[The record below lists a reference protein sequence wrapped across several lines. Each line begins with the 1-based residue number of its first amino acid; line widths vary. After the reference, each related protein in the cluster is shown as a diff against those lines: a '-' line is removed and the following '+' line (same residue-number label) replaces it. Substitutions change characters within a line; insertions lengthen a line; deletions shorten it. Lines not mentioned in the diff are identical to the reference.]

1 MALTP
6 FSRPGQ
12 VNSAGDARALNL
24 ELFAG
29 EVMSAF
35 SRKTVMM
42 PLMRN
47 KTIPHGKSASFPAT
61 GRAVPSFYTAGDS
74 IIDDSYLSAIASVKR
89 KVDVDYK
96 MINTTFLDQS
106 EDDLNEYEI
115 RSEYAKQLGE
125 GLAVE
130 YDRLALVMLARAART
145 NATTDPDKCVTDLGT
160 LGHGGYIQYPGT
172 PTPQELYEAFEAAAA
187 EMDAKDV
194 PKESRYL
201 PLLPGDYWY
210 IMRFRDIINRD
221 YGGTAILTE
230 GNVTRMAGAT
240 VVVTNNLPTSDFT
253 TASYGTAVTGGN
265 AYVGEFSATGIGSAS
280 RSGYL
285 TTMFHTDA
293 ISAVWIRGM
302 QVEMEYDIEYQGDLM
317 VAKLQKGINVTRP
330 ESAVEI
336 NSLPAQP
343 DLTTV
348 TP

>member
-1 MALTP
+1 MALNP

-12 VNSAGDARALNL
+12 VNSTGDARALNL

-35 SRKTVMM
+35 SRKTAMM

-61 GRAVPSFYTAGDS
+61 GRAVPSFYTAGES

-96 MINTTFLDQS
+96 MINSTFLDQS
-106 EDDLNEYEI
+106 EDDLNEYEV

-130 YDRLALVMLARAART
+130 YDKLALVMLARAART
-145 NATTDPDKCVTDLGT
+145 NSTTDPNKCVTDLGT
-160 LGHGGYIQYPGT
+160 LGEGGYINYGST
-172 PTPQELYEAFEAAAA
+172 PTPQDLYEAFEAAAA
-187 EMDAKDV
+187 ELDAKDV

-221 YGGTAILTE
+221 FGGTAILTE

-240 VVVTNNLPTSDFT
+240 VVVTNNMPTTDYAPGTWGSAQTGGNDYIGEFT
-253 TASYGTAVTGGN
+253 TA
-265 AYVGEFSATGIGSAS
+265 GIGSAS
-280 RSGYL
+280 RTGYL

-330 ESAVEI
+330 EAAVEI
-336 NSLPAQP
+336 NNLPTQP
-343 DLTTV
+343 NLTAITA
-348 TP
+348 